1 MVQHNNVQPPS
12 SSTPGVG
19 GHSPGGR
26 RKCGRLLSYPP
37 IVGEAELFHP
47 RPRMGVGV
55 NGLACELE
63 IIILGWRMDYL
74 LSDFGHSNWNR

>member
-1 MVQHNNVQPPS
+1 M
-12 SSTPGVG
+12 
-19 GHSPGGR
+19 
-26 RKCGRLLSYPP
+26 
-37 IVGEAELFHP
+37 GEAELFHP